1 MVLEKTIESPWTARR
16 SNQSILKEIS
26 PEYSLEGLMLKL
38 KLQYFGHLMQTA
50 NSLEKTLMQ
59 EKIESRRR
67 GQQKIKWLDGITNAM
82 GINLGKLRETVKDW
96 EARCGAVHGVMKS
109 HT

>member
-1 MVLEKTIESPWTARR
+1 
-16 SNQSILKEIS
+16 
-26 PEYSLEGLMLKL
+26 MLKL

-109 HT
+109 GKQLSD